1 MTVINTAETI
11 TNNAAG
17 VDSLVNM
24 INNTTN
30 LLKTVGVAIIVLV
43 IVGVGISIM
52 FGAFGSGQNL
62 RSNLSK
68 IGIII
73 LGGVLVGGAAFLG
86 GVFIGTGEQ
95 VTNTPSSNT
104 GGVN

>member
-1 MTVINTAETI
+1 MNAIYVAETV
-11 TNNAAG
+11 TNTAAG

-24 INNTTN
+24 INNTTS

-43 IVGVGISIM
+43 IVGVGISVM

-62 RSNLSK
+62 RSNFAK
-68 IGIII
+68 IGIIV
-73 LGGVLVGGAAFLG
+73 LGGVLVGGATFFG
-86 GVFIGTGEQ
+86 GVAVGTGEQ
-95 VTNTPSSNT
+95 VTKSPSSNT